1 MDRLLLEKFKEAVK
15 DTSNRTVET
24 VESVHNKLLWKIYNA
39 RCNEFLLTVNKLSC
53 IKKNKAVDTDMG
65 LRDKLKVYAV
75 EKKSIFT

>member
-15 DTSNRTVET
+15 DTSNQT
-24 VESVHNKLLWKIYNA
+24 VESIHNRLLWKIYNA

>member
-1 MDRLLLEKFKEAVK
+1 M
-15 DTSNRTVET
+15 
-24 VESVHNKLLWKIYNA
+24 YNA

-75 EKKSIFT
+75 EKNHFYVKSITFFVVGLIASCIDQLSDSCLSLW